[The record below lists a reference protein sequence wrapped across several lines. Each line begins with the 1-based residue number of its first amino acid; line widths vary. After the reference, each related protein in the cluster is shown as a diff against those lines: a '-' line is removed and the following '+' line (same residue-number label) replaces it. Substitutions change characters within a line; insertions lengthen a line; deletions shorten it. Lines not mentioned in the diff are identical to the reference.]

1 MQTFNVLLV
10 SDDVSSTHELEVGL
24 SQSGAENVVVID
36 VAGNILKALN
46 ESDVDLIVL
55 DMEKPTTAVFEQF
68 SIVSEYFPKPV
79 VCFSKERDS
88 AIIAK
93 SVKAGV
99 SAYIVDGKD
108 LDRIKPII
116 EVAIMRFGEC
126 QAVKKELAQV
136 KDKLSE
142 RAVIEKAKGLLI
154 EHKSMTEDSAY
165 KALRKMAMDQG
176 KKISVVSHEVCDVFT
191 GLSVS

>member
-10 SDDVSSTHELEVGL
+10 SDDVNSTHELEVGL

-68 SIVSEYFPKPV
+68 SIVSEYCPKPV

-142 RAVIEKAKGLLI
+142 RAVIERAKGLLI
-154 EHKSMTEDSAY
+154 EHKSMTEDAAY

-176 KKISVVSHEVCDVFT
+176 KKISVVSHEICDVFT
-191 GLSVS
+191 GLSIS